1 MSKQSPKHRRITIQQ
16 RHKRRRKMRKIKA
29 EYNQTN
35 NQQRQAELERK
46 LHRMSPQARLEELGE
61 EEVRG

>member
-29 EYNQTN
+29 VYNQSN
-35 NQQRQAELERK
+35 NHQRKAELERK
-46 LHRMSPQARLEELGE
+46 FKRMSPTARLEEIGSE
-61 EEVRG
+61 